1 MLRASFLPLLL
12 ALTAVACGESP
23 AEPGGSGT
31 GGVPATTA
39 TTTTAAASTG
49 ATGSTGSG
57 GAPAACEAS
66 FTATT
71 LHLAVGASLAAG
83 DDKVMC
89 LRWTATEDLDISGL
103 VGDLGPAGHHS
114 LLMSRATPT
123 EPDGAGPCSEAEIM
137 DAQTK
142 GDFQLLAGVSYES
155 SGVKYSFPSVPV
167 QVGLHVPKGAQL
179 VFDAHFLDTG
189 ADAINACATM
199 DLDRGKPVIAK
210 LLFRTVLP
218 KEEYTLSVPAHGKAD
233 VSYLDPVGGKYRIAA
248 ASSHMHQGGTHFKM
262 SVKETGQL
270 LFETTTWSEP
280 KPALFDVQKIV
291 VDETQSFQLDC
302 SFDNASGVDQHFP
315 QQMCV
320 GGMYL
325 LPCTFP
331 GAC

>member
-1 MLRASFLPLLL
+1 MRRILFLS
-12 ALTAVACGESP
+12 AVSLTALACSSPGETSP
-23 AEPGGSGT
+23 TGAGG
-31 GGVPATTA
+31 TTSA
-39 TTTTAAASTG
+39 STSTG
-49 ATGSTGSG
+49 ATTTGTSGSG
-57 GAPAACEAS
+57 GAPAACAPS
-66 FTATT
+66 FTADKV
-71 LHLAVGASLAAG
+71 HLAVAAELAPG
-83 DDKVMC
+83 DDKVTC

-103 VGDLGPAGHHS
+103 VGNLGPAGHHS

-123 EPDGAGPCSEAEIM
+123 EPDGVGPCSEAEIM

-142 GDFQLLAGVSYES
+142 GDFQLLAGVSYET
-155 SGVKYSFPSVPV
+155 SGVLYSFPSVPV

-189 ADAINACATM
+189 AGSLSACATM
-199 DLDRGKPVIAK
+199 DLDRGKPVVAK

-218 KEEYTLSVPAHGKAD
+218 KEEYTLSVPAHGKID
-233 VSYLDPVGGKYRIAA
+233 VTYAEPVGGKYRIAA
-248 ASSHMHQGGTHFKM
+248 ASSHMHQGGTHFKL

-291 VDETQSFQLDC
+291 VDGTESFQLDC
-302 SFDNASGVDQHFP
+302 SFDNESGADQHFP

>member
-1 MLRASFLPLLL
+1 MLRISFLSIL
-12 ALTAVACGESP
+12 ALTTLACSSNP
-23 AEPGGSGT
+23 AETSATGAGGGAS
-31 GGVPATTA
+31 TT
-39 TTTTAAASTG
+39 STG
-49 ATGSTGSG
+49 ASGSTGSG
-57 GAPAACEAS
+57 GAPVACEPSYA
-66 FTATT
+66 AEKI
-71 LHLAVGASLAAG
+71 HLAVAADLAPG
-83 DDKVMC
+83 DDKVTC
-89 LRWTATEDLDISGL
+89 LRWTATEDIDISSL
-103 VGDLGPAGHHS
+103 VGHLGPAGHHS

-123 EPDGAGPCSEAEIM
+123 EPDGVGPCSEAEIM

-155 SGVKYSFPSVPV
+155 DGLPYVFPSVPV
-167 QVGLHVPKGAQL
+167 QIGLHVPKGAQL

-189 ADAINACATM
+189 SGPLSACATM
-199 DLDRGKPVIAK
+199 DLDRGKPVVAK
-210 LLFRTVLP
+210 LIFRTVLP
-218 KEEYTLSVPAHGKAD
+218 KEEYSLSIPAHGKSD
-233 VSYLDPVGGKYRIAA
+233 VTYAEPVGGKYRIAA

-302 SFDNASGVDQHFP
+302 SFDNQSGTDQHFP
-315 QQMCV
+315 DQMCV

>member
-1 MLRASFLPLLL
+1 MLRSCLLPLL
-12 ALTAVACGESP
+12 ALTAVACSGSP
-23 AEPGGSGT
+23 DEPSGT
-31 GGVPATTA
+31 GGASP
-39 TTTTAAASTG
+39 TTTAMATSSSG
-49 ATGSTGSG
+49 ATGSSSTGG
-57 GAPAACEAS
+57 DPAACEPS

-71 LHLAVGASLAAG
+71 VHLALAASLVSG
-83 DDKVMC
+83 DDKVTC

-103 VGDLGPAGHHS
+103 VGALGPAGHHA

-123 EPDGAGPCSEAEIM
+123 EPDGTGPCSEAEIM

-142 GDFQLLAGVSYES
+142 GDFQLLAGVSYET

-189 ADAINACATM
+189 ADPVKACATI

-218 KEEYTLSVPAHGKAD
+218 KEEYTLSVPSHGKID

-280 KPALFDVQKIV
+280 KPALFDVKKIV

-302 SFDNASGVDQHFP
+302 SFDNPSGADQHFP

>member
-1 MLRASFLPLLL
+1 MLRPFCFFLPAL
-12 ALTAVACGESP
+12 ALTAFACSST
-23 AEPGGSGT
+23 SGDSGPST
-31 GGVPATTA
+31 TDGGGVPQP
-39 TTTTAAASTG
+39 TTAAATTG
-49 ATGSTGSG
+49 SSGSTGSG
-57 GAPAACEAS
+57 GAPAACS
-66 FTATT
+66 PTFTAETV
-71 LHLAVGASLAAG
+71 HLAVGAELAPG
-83 DDKVMC
+83 DDKVTC

-103 VGDLGPAGHHS
+103 VGTLGPAGHHA
-114 LLMSRATPT
+114 LLMSRAAAT
-123 EPDGAGPCSEAEIM
+123 EPDGVGPCSEAEIM

-155 SGVKYSFPSVPV
+155 DGVKYAFPSAPV
-167 QVGLHVPKGAQL
+167 QIGLHVSKGEQL

-189 ADAINACATM
+189 SGPLSACATM

-218 KEEYTLSVPAHGKAD
+218 KEEYTLSIPAHGKID
-233 VSYLDPVGGKYRIAA
+233 VSYADPVGGKYRIAA

-280 KPALFDVQKIV
+280 KPALFDVKKIV

-302 SFDNASGVDQHFP
+302 SFDNQSGVDQHFP
-315 QQMCV
+315 DQMCV

>member
-1 MLRASFLPLLL
+1 MLRPSLLSAL
-12 ALTAVACGESP
+12 ALAALACSSTP
-23 AEPGGSGT
+23 AETSATGAGGGTSSSTATGASSSGSG
-31 GGVPATTA
+31 
-39 TTTTAAASTG
+39 
-49 ATGSTGSG
+49 GSG
-57 GAPAACEAS
+57 GAPAACVPA
-66 FTATT
+66 FTADKI
-71 LHLAVGASLAAG
+71 HLAVSADLLPG
-83 DDKVMC
+83 DEKVMC
-89 LRWTATEDLDISGL
+89 LRWTTTEDLDISSL
-103 VGDLGPAGHHS
+103 VGTLGPAGHHA
-114 LLMSRATPT
+114 LLVSRATPT
-123 EPDGAGPCSEAEIM
+123 EADGVGPCSEAEIM

-155 SGVKYSFPSVPV
+155 DGVKYAFPSVPV
-167 QVGLHVPKGAQL
+167 QIGLHVPKGSQL

-189 ADAINACATM
+189 AGSVSACATM

-218 KEEYTLSVPAHGKAD
+218 KEEYALSVPAHGKID
-233 VSYLDPVGGKYRIAA
+233 VSYAEPTGGKYRIAA
-248 ASSHMHQGGTHFKM
+248 ASSHMHEGGTHFKM

-302 SFDNASGVDQHFP
+302 SFDNQSGSDQHFP
-315 QQMCV
+315 DQMCV

-325 LPCTFP
+325 LSCAFP